1 MAIMSDCQ
9 SARGYSMDKE
19 KLVELVKAEII
30 RQLGIES
37 LAGKDKGAVPCKHAL
52 AIFTGGTIG
61 LEESL
66 IELQK
71 IQALHIEVSVVLSM
85 AAEKIIGIDLIKK
98 QLGSNINLVTTHSPY
113 PGKLLR
119 DSDFVIVPVLTQNTV
134 AKLAYTLSD
143 TLPST
148 LIMQGLMMGKPIL
161 AAMNAADP
169 QDGWRIQKNMGR
181 ATPALAESLRQNL
194 KKVESYGIEL
204 VHVDQLAIGSQKILD
219 RIGKKAFC
227 SPQGESHDMGRGK
240 KSILDAETI
249 KAAASNGLK
258 SITTTNNTIITPLAR
273 DVARE
278 YSIEIV
284 QELH

>member
-1 MAIMSDCQ
+1 
-9 SARGYSMDKE
+9 MDKE
-19 KLVELVKAEII
+19 RLVELVKAEIM
-30 RQLGIES
+30 RQLELES
-37 LAGKDKGAVPCKHAL
+37 LAGKEKATLPCKQAL
-52 AIFTGGTIG
+52 IIFTGGTIG
-61 LEESL
+61 LEQSL

-71 IQALHIEVSVVLSM
+71 IQALNIEVSVVLSM
-85 AAEKIIGIDLIKK
+85 AAEKIIGMDLIKK
-98 QLGSNINLVTTHSPY
+98 HLGSNINLVTTHSPY

-119 DSDFVIVPVLTQNTV
+119 DADFVLVPVLTQNTV

-169 QDGWRIQKNMGR
+169 QDGWRIQKNMGKC
-181 ATPALAESLRQNL
+181 TPALAESLRQNL

-204 VHVDQLAIGSQKILD
+204 VHVDHLASSSQKIID
-219 RIGKKAFC
+219 RMEKKAWD
-227 SPQGESHDMGRGK
+227 SQHSDSKDIHRGK
-240 KSILDAETI
+240 KSILDAEAI
-249 KAAASNGLK
+249 KVAANNGLK
-258 SITTTNNTIITPLAR
+258 SITIAKDAIITPLAR

-284 QELH
+284 QEPH